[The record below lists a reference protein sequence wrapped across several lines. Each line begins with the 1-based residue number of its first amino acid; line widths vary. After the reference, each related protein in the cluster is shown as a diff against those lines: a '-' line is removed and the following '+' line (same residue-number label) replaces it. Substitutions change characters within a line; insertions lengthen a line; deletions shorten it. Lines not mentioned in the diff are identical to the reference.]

1 MTRGPHLFGPSPTG
15 GVLVA
20 SVVCGSPAV
29 SDARAQPGADG
40 PLSAAWSP

>member
-1 MTRGPHLFGPSPTG
+1 MMRGPHLFGPSPTG
-15 GVLVA
+15 SVHVA
-20 SVVCGSPAV
+20 SVVCGGPAV